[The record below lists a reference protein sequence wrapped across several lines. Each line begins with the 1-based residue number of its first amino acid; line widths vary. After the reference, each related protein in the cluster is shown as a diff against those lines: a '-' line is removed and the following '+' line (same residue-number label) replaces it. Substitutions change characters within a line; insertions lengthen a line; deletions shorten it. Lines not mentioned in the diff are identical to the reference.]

1 MTLSIT
7 HFAMGYD
14 SPIPYP
20 DFFSKGTPICAQID
34 LELYF
39 PDGHE
44 SRSPASQAVKAL
56 CYECPYRAECLEWA
70 VVNREDGIWGGTNN
84 AERTAMRNGKR
95 SRVDT
100 IKRGSY

>member
-1 MTLSIT
+1 MTLSIS
-7 HFAMGYD
+7 HFSSAYD

-20 DFFSKGTPICAQID
+20 NFYSKGIPICAQID
-34 LELYF
+34 LEMYF
-39 PDGHE
+39 PEGHATRQQE
-44 SRSPASQAVKAL
+44 YVDVKAL
-56 CYECPYRAECLEWA
+56 CFQCPYRAECLEWA

-84 AERTAMRNGKR
+84 AERAAMRGGKR